1 MTFTVEKEVNPHFK
15 RFWEFKDQFNILKGG
30 RNSFKSSVVAMRSVK
45 KMLAY
50 VKQDETANVI
60 VIRKTGKSLRDSVYK
75 KIQWAINKFDAT
87 DQFDFQKSPLMIQH
101 KSTGSTFYFYG
112 HDDYEKLKS
121 NDVENVIVVWFEESA
136 EFKNEEEFDQTE
148 STFMRQKHPLADFV
162 RFIWTYNPPRNP
174 YSWINKWAVD
184 MKTTDGW
191 YVDESTYLD
200 DELGF
205 VTDDMLRAIENIR
218 MRDIDYYRYLYLGE
232 AVGLGTNVWNMDF
245 FHIVD
250 AIPSDDDLLYI
261 LMSADIGHQQ
271 SATAVSAY
279 GYSRLGRV
287 YLLDTY
293 YYSPAGKVVKK
304 APSELS
310 QEVHEFEERVMH
322 EFGLN
327 IWKRTIDSAEGGFRN
342 QYYLDFHIRWDPVNK
357 ALTEEQMTDYAIDLL
372 GKDLMYVINRESNDI
387 FVTQQQNYRWDI
399 KTVEAGNPKVIKED
413 DHTSDNFRYMARDNA
428 KLLGLQR

>member
-1 MTFTVEKEVNPHFK
+1 MTFTVGKEVNPHFK

-75 KIQWAINKFDAT
+75 KIQWAIKKFDAT

-174 YSWINKWAVD
+174 YSWINKWASD
-184 MKTTDGW
+184 MKTTPGW

-200 DELGF
+200 DVLGF
-205 VTDDMLRAIENIR
+205 VTDDMLRAIENIKI
-218 MRDIDYYRYLYLGE
+218 RDIDYYRYLYLGE

-250 AIPSDDDLLYI
+250 AIPNDDDLLYI

-372 GKDLMYVINRESNDI
+372 GKDLMYIINRGSNDI